1 MSKSAKGFQ
10 RWMIYL
16 LLISFVIFP
25 NLSFSEEGLSELK
38 GKVFASDGSTPVAGS
53 TVRAYHIASGKIYNS
68 KPTDASGSYLLS
80 RLPYGYYDLAVETKD
95 GLFVSTQAINVAPNT
110 KLNVSFSLTA
120 FDERPEWWEGKEKP
134 QIPAMQEESSGI
146 AKILEKKGPKAFWK
160 SGKGVATI
168 LVSSAVVIGLAAA
181 GGGDDG
187 GAASPIVSP

>member
-1 MSKSAKGFQ
+1 MT
-10 RWMIYL
+10 YL

-38 GKVFASDGSTPVAGS
+38 GKVYASDGSTPISGA
-53 TVRAYHIASGKIYNS
+53 TVKAYHIASGKIYNS
-68 KPTDASGSYLLS
+68 KPTDPSGNYSLT

-120 FDERPEWWEGKEKP
+120 FDEKPEWWEGKEKP

-146 AKILEKKGPKAFWK
+146 AKILQKKGPKAFWK

-187 GAASPIVSP
+187 AAPLPPSSPSQ